1 MKNKEL
7 RRDPANGYLGGVCAG
22 IAEYTGTSPLIWRI
36 LAVFATNL
44 PLVYLILWATLKE
57 KDYGQ

>member
-1 MKNKEL
+1 MEKKQL

-22 IAEYTGTSPLIWRI
+22 VAEYTETSPLIWRI
-36 LAVFATNL
+36 LAVFVTNM
-44 PLVYLILWATLKE
+44 PLVYLIMWATLKE